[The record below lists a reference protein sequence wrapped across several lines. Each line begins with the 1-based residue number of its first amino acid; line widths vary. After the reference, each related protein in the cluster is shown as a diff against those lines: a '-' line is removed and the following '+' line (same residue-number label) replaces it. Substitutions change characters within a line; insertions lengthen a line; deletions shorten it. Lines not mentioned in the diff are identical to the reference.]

1 MISPPKSKVNHFYR
15 GFTQFS
21 FDAKSRNT
29 DFTVPSKIEICV
41 NISAVILTTKVR
53 CDKFYKYNKS
63 LERK

>member
-1 MISPPKSKVNHFYR
+1 MISPEKSKVNHFYR

-21 FDAKSRNT
+21 LDVKCRDT

-53 CDKFYKYNKS
+53 CDKFYRYNNS
-63 LERK
+63 LEMK